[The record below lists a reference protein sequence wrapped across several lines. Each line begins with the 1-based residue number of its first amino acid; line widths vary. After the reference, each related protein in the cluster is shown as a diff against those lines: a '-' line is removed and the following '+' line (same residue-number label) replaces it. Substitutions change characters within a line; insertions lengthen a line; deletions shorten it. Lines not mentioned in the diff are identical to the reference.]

1 MSSFFT
7 EIIEKAQKSPIRER
21 KVDFQSSQKRQVD
34 NLSKGKLIIFKNQ
47 RGRL

>member
-7 EIIEKAQKSPIRER
+7 EISEKAQKSPIRER

-47 RGRL
+47 RG